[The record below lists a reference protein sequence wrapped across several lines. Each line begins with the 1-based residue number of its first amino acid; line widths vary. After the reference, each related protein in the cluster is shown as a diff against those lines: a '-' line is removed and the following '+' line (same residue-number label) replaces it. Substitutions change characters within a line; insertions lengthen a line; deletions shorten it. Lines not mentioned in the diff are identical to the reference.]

1 MEEVIDLEDDDVL
14 GLVSD
19 DDEEVSPPNYHHETT
34 DEPQEQDD
42 DGDAAMLAAAAVAVA
57 LGQQEEQAAAKEAE
71 RKKRKEKQQKKRKE
85 KGKDKPE
92 HAFLSGAG
100 LEEVDVEAG
109 QSGLMETTYIG
120 ETKTK
125 KKKKRKS
132 KKKKR
137 VNPFSST
144 VVHSWSW
151 STFYKNPEFRKRMGT
166 VIIAALC
173 CLLGLIFFVVGL
185 VELYSHGRF
194 WAGLTFLIVSLVCLL
209 PGAYSSFSL
218 YKAFK
223 DRSGF
228 NFSHIPAYEEAQ

>member
-19 DDEEVSPPNYHHETT
+19 EEASPPTYHHETT
-34 DEPQEQDD
+34 EEPQEQDD

-57 LGQQEEQAAAKEAE
+57 LDQQEEQAAAKEAE

-92 HAFLSGAG
+92 HAFLSGTGG
-100 LEEVDVEAG
+100 LEELDVEAG